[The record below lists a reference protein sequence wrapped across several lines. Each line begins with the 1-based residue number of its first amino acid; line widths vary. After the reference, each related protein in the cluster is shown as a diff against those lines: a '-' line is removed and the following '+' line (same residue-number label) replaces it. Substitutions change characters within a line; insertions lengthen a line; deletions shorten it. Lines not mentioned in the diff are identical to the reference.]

1 MHSASN
7 RRDVQIG
14 RKGNRHPNQTN
25 PSENGYS
32 VHRLEHKNT
41 VLTRFRVVEPY
52 GLENGSEPGVRAS
65 RRYFDASL
73 FKKLSYRRLAEFA

>member
-1 MHSASN
+1 MHRASN

-14 RKGNRHPNQTN
+14 RKGNRHQNQTN
-25 PSENGYS
+25 PSENDYS

-41 VLTRFRVVEPY
+41 ALTRFSVAPIVSK
-52 GLENGSEPGVRAS
+52 NGSDLDVHAS